1 MIKKIIYRWENDK
14 KRGETDGRMMKKRRD
29 REENDE
35 TEKEERQRGECYSRK
50 EEIQRGKG

>member
-35 TEKEERQRGECYSRK
+35 TEKEERQRGEC
-50 EEIQRGKG
+50 